1 MSYTS
6 TSASHVATPTSIGS
20 TPREARSAAARSH
33 VATQHSRRDRTI
45 RRQLMISDVSGLLAA
60 LFVMGVVSRRPP
72 FWQMI
77 LWGLPFLPVWLGL
90 FSAYGLYRR
99 HQAQI
104 GHGTVDDAPWLFQ
117 TLLLGCPLMWLY
129 FRCFP
134 GGDDHFGKVL
144 AFGATCGVSILL
156 LRGLARS
163 VGARLIAP
171 ERLLLIGQHEE
182 MALLARTLEHHPGY
196 GAQPVA
202 RVDADSD
209 LDLERLAL
217 EYGIGR
223 VVVAHGEFESPALL
237 ELLRR
242 CKELSIKVSVL
253 PQVSDA
259 MGPSVE
265 LDDVAG
271 LTLIAINPPVV
282 SPSARAT
289 KRAMDLVGATLLLI
303 ALAPLMAVIAVA
315 IKLDSRGP
323 ALFHQQRVGYRGRL
337 FGLLKFRTMVPDAE
351 QRREE
356 LLADSKEERWLN
368 LERDPRIT
376 RLGRMLRHTSLDEL
390 PQLWNVLRGEM
401 SLVGPRPLIPSEDA
415 TLVGWARTRLDLM
428 PGLSGLWQVAGRTS
442 IPFQEMIRLDYLYVT
457 NWSLWGDVRLMLRT
471 VPAVL
476 MRRGAQLVAPPA
488 ISRRHH

>member
-1 MSYTS
+1 VTS
-6 TSASHVATPTSIGS
+6 IPVGHGAAASSPSIGS
-20 TPREARSAAARSH
+20 TPREARSAVAGSH
-33 VATQHSRRDRTI
+33 LANQHSRRDRAI
-45 RRQLMISDVSGLLAA
+45 RRLLMFADIGGLLAA
-60 LFVMGVVSRRPP
+60 LVVMGVVSRRPS
-72 FWQMI
+72 FWQVV
-77 LWGLPFLPVWLGL
+77 LWGLPTLPVWLAI
-90 FSAYGLYRR
+90 FTAYGLYRR
-99 HQAQI
+99 HHSRI
-104 GHGTVDDAPWLFQ
+104 GHGTVDDAPWLFHA
-117 TLLLGCPLMWLY
+117 LLLGCPLMWFY
-129 FRCFP
+129 FRCLP
-134 GGDDHFGKVL
+134 EGDDHFGKVV

-156 LRGLARS
+156 LRSLARS
-163 VGARLIAP
+163 LGARVIAP

-182 MALLARTLEHHPGY
+182 MRLLARTLERHPGY

-202 RVDADSD
+202 RVAADFD
-209 LDLERLAL
+209 LDVERLSV

-223 VVVAHGEFESPALL
+223 VVVAHGELEPPALL

-242 CKELSIKVSVL
+242 CKELSIKVSML

-271 LTLIAINPPVV
+271 LTLIAISPPVI

-289 KRAMDLVGATLLLI
+289 KRVMDVVGATLLLL
-303 ALAPLMAVIAVA
+303 ALAPLIAVIAVA

-323 ALFHQQRVGYRGRL
+323 VLFHQQRVGHRGRL

-351 QRREE
+351 RRRDA
-356 LLADSKEERWLN
+356 LLAGSKEPGWLH
-368 LERDPRIT
+368 LEHDPRIT
-376 RLGRMLRHTSLDEL
+376 HLGRVLRQTSFDEL

-401 SLVGPRPLIPSEDA
+401 SLVGPRPLIPTEDA
-415 TLVGWARTRLDLM
+415 NLVGWARTRLDLM

-442 IPFQEMIRLDYLYVT
+442 IPFHEMIRLDYLYVT

-476 MRRGAQLVAPPA
+476 MRRGVN
-488 ISRRHH
+488 